1 MRRFFSAC
9 AHIVDPRTLP
19 IAVTILLFCAL
30 FGFGSVMYTGF
41 FSWQVLLDL
50 LVDNAFL
57 LIVAIGMTFV
67 IVSGGIDL
75 SVGSIVALTTIIEA
89 VLSERLHMSVWIILP
104 IVLLMGTVFGAVQ
117 GALIHFFR
125 LQAFIVTL
133 AGMFF
138 ARGLCF
144 LITTQSITITD
155 PTFRAISAI
164 RLDIGIGSVTANV
177 LIAFV
182 ALVGAIYIAHFT
194 RFGRNVYAVGGN
206 AHSALLMGLPVAHTR
221 IGVYALSGFCSALG
235 GAVFTFYVLS
245 GYGLQG
251 QGMELDAIAATVI
264 GGTLLTGGVGYVI
277 GSLFG
282 VGILGTIQT
291 LITFDGTL
299 SSWWTRIVIGALL
312 CAFCLLQRLIE
323 RHAKSVRRH
332 RRCGDFGTRARAWRS
347 FNCVRF
353 ARDRPRPR
361 TSVTSALQR
370 RPERTVRA
378 AFSRGSGFT
387 DRAPG
392 LASPAA

>member
-1 MRRFFSAC
+1 MNRLFAAC
-9 AHIVDPRTLP
+9 ARVVDPRTLP
-19 IAVTILLFCAL
+19 LAVTIALFCAL

-75 SVGSIVALTTIIEA
+75 SVGSVVALTTIVEA
-89 VLSERLHMSVWIILP
+89 VLSERMHVSAWLILP
-104 IVLLMGTVFGAVQ
+104 VVLAMGTLFGAVQ

-144 LITTQSITITD
+144 LITTQSITISD
-155 PTFRAISAI
+155 PTFKAISAY
-164 RLDIGIGSVTANV
+164 RLNIGTGSVTANV
-177 LIAFV
+177 LIAMATL
-182 ALVGAIYIAHFT
+182 ALAIYIAHFT
-194 RFGRNVYAVGGN
+194 RFGRNVYAIGGN
-206 AHSALLMGLPVAHTR
+206 ARSALLMGLPVARTR

-323 RHAKSVRRH
+323 RQARGARRP
-332 RRCGDFGTRARAWRS
+332 GGTGAVARAGRKRARS
-347 FNCVRF
+347 S
-353 ARDRPRPR
+353 RDERAADPDPNAMGH
-361 TSVTSALQR
+361 TPTGALQK
-370 RPERTVRA
+370 
-378 AFSRGSGFT
+378 SGG
-387 DRAPG
+387 R
-392 LASPAA
+392 

>member
-1 MRRFFSAC
+1 MRRFFSAW

-75 SVGSIVALTTIIEA
+75 SVGSVVALTTIVEA
-89 VLSERLHMSVWIILP
+89 VLSERYHLSVWVIVP
-104 IVLLMGTVFGAVQ
+104 IVLVMGTVFGAVQ

-155 PTFRAISAI
+155 PTFHAISAF

-182 ALVGAIYIAHFT
+182 ALLGAIYVAHFT

-206 AHSALLMGLPVAHTR
+206 ARSALLDR
-221 IGVYALSGFCSALG
+221 
-235 GAVFTFYVLS
+235 
-245 GYGLQG
+245 
-251 QGMELDAIAATVI
+251 
-264 GGTLLTGGVGYVI
+264 
-277 GSLFG
+277 
-282 VGILGTIQT
+282 
-291 LITFDGTL
+291 
-299 SSWWTRIVIGALL
+299 
-312 CAFCLLQRLIE
+312 
-323 RHAKSVRRH
+323 KSV
-332 RRCGDFGTRARAWRS
+332 
-347 FNCVRF
+347 V
-353 ARDRPRPR
+353 
-361 TSVTSALQR
+361 
-370 RPERTVRA
+370 
-378 AFSRGSGFT
+378 
-387 DRAPG
+387 
-392 LASPAA
+392 

>member
-1 MRRFFSAC
+1 MRRLFEAW

-75 SVGSIVALTTIIEA
+75 SVGSIVALTTIVEA
-89 VLSERLHMSVWIILP
+89 VLSEHVHLPVWLIVP
-104 IVLLMGTVFGAVQ
+104 IVLLMGAVFGAVQ

-144 LITTQSITITD
+144 LITTQSITIND
-155 PTFRAISAI
+155 PTFHKISAF
-164 RLDIGIGSVTANV
+164 RLDIGVGSVTANV
-177 LIAFV
+177 LIAFA
-182 ALVGAIYIAHFT
+182 ALLAAIYIAHFT

-206 AHSALLMGLPVAHTR
+206 ARSALLMGLPVAHTR

-264 GGTLLTGGVGYVI
+264 GGTLLTGGVGYVV

-323 RHAKSVRRH
+323 RHAKSVGRP
-332 RRCGDFGTRARAWRS
+332 GGTGAVVTPGRERARS
-347 FNCVRF
+347 
-353 ARDRPRPR
+353 D
-361 TSVTSALQR
+361 TG
-370 RPERTVRA
+370 A
-378 AFSRGSGFT
+378 APDSQTIG
-387 DRAPG
+387 RAPEQA
-392 LASPAA
+392 L